1 MRNRLFSLGIL
12 ACFAVLLAACHRMP
26 DHAKYIPK
34 NATAVMSVDLVS
46 MSKKIAWSAITG
58 SKIFDEWKAR
68 PEQKGAIKGIEDAGI
83 DFANTLYLYT
93 LKNDKMNGGQGIT
106 ILLPLSSNSKW
117 ESFIKKNFPA
127 VSIKDVGKRK
137 EAAITDGFY
146 AGWDNKILIIDY
158 AAKQNSYTE
167 ITDSLSGNT
176 GQAPSTND
184 ADMAADIARAFTV
197 PDVKDGNLTGNKR
210 FVALD
215 KTGHDISFWV
225 NYEEIMNGYMGKDGA
240 NLSALSFSNSLWKDA
255 AVTAGLDFNKGSLK
269 AEMKNYMSQELK
281 EISKEMGSGAA
292 DKQMVE
298 KLGAANLDMVFAL
311 HLSTKGLRSLLEK
324 TNTLG
329 LANVALSGQNLTVD
343 DILAA
348 YTGDIAFNV
357 SNFRVT
363 TKEVPADT
371 SWGMP
376 VPAHTATTTTA
387 DYLVVAKINKKETL
401 DKLVQLAINNKMLES
416 QGSGLYRVPNS
427 GADAPVLLIDSK
439 YLVVAKTP
447 EAAKAY
453 VSGSG
458 ETAKMPANVLEL
470 LTSHP
475 FGFYMDIQQMTGTID
490 PATMAGSDMDAA
502 TITEAKKLLENL
514 SVNGGEFKNDAF
526 EWNMALNFTNKDEN
540 SLLQIL
546 NFIIHA
552 SDSKTKGATAYR

>member
-1 MRNRLFSLGIL
+1 MRKRLFSLGIL
-12 ACFAVLLAACHRMP
+12 SCFVLLLTACHHIP

-68 PEQKGAIKGIEDAGI
+68 PEQKGAVKGIEDAGI

-93 LKNDKMNGGQGIT
+93 LKNDKIGSGQSIT
-106 ILLPLSSNSKW
+106 ILLPLGSSSKW
-117 ESFIKKNFPA
+117 EAFIKKNFQGIN
-127 VSIKDVGKRK
+127 IKDVGGRK

-146 AGWDNKILIIDY
+146 AGWDSKILIIDY
-158 AAKQNSYTE
+158 APKQNRYTE
-167 ITDSLSGNT
+167 MTDSLSGST
-176 GQAPSTND
+176 AQAAETDEANLAS
-184 ADMAADIARAFTV
+184 DIARAFAV
-197 PDVKDGNLTGNKR
+197 RDAKDGNLTGNKR
-210 FVALD
+210 FLALQKD
-215 KTGHDISFWV
+215 AHDIAFWI
-225 NYEEIMNGYMGKDGA
+225 NYEEMMNGYMGKDGG
-240 NLSALSFSNSLWKDA
+240 NLSALNFSNSLWKDA
-255 AVTAGLDFNKGSLK
+255 AVTAGLDFSKGSLK

-281 EISKEMGSGAA
+281 DISKEMGSGAA

-311 HLSTKGLRSLLEK
+311 HLSTKGLKSLLEK

-329 LANVALSGQNLTVD
+329 LANVALSAQNLTVD

-371 SWGMP
+371 SWGMQ

-387 DYLVVAKINKKETL
+387 DYLVVAKINKKENL
-401 DKLVQLAINNKMLES
+401 DKLVQLAISNKMLES
-416 QGSGLYRVPNS
+416 QGGGLYKVPNS
-427 GADAPVLLIDSK
+427 GPDAPVLLIDSK
-439 YLVVAKTP
+439 YLVVSKTP
-447 EAAKAY
+447 DAAKAY
-453 VSGSG
+453 VNGSAAS
-458 ETAKMPANVLEL
+458 AKMPATILES

-475 FGFYMDIQQMTGTID
+475 FGFYMDIQQMTSTID
-490 PATMAGSDMDAA
+490 PSTMAGSDMDAA
-502 TITEAKKLLENL
+502 TVAEAKKLLENF